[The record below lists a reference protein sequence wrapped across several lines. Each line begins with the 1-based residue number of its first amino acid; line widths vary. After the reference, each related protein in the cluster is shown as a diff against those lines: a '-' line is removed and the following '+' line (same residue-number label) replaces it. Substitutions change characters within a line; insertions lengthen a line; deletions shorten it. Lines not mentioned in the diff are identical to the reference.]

1 MNRKKFLAA
10 FGLITGGTLTGFV
23 NPINRE
29 MAFNPSHL
37 QGNESD
43 IWKIVKE
50 EFSFPEGYVYL
61 NTGGIGSVPRHVRSL
76 VSDEWFKLETNPA
89 PGHNLNK
96 WNALKKD
103 AATLFGPGVD
113 ASEIGLISSATEGI
127 NIILNGLPL
136 QKGDEVITTLHEHAA
151 LNISLLNQAKR
162 RGVVIRT
169 FDPDRKNGLNN
180 VKMINDLINKKTKL
194 IFVSHRTTTTGQLL
208 PVREIGNLAKS
219 KGIWFAL
226 DGAQAPGS
234 MLIDVKEWNVDFY
247 TFSSHKWILAP
258 RRTGV
263 LYVTKE
269 KLDVVAPVTV
279 GAYSDN
285 GYSIKE
291 GKLNFQPSAQRYEYG
306 TQNELLFLGFHASL
320 KFINAIGI
328 QKIREHNET
337 LSEKFYSEIGKIE
350 GCELL
355 SPGEREYRSSM
366 ITFRVTGKSLND
378 VMGALAKD
386 NIHVRP
392 VGEADLNGVRVS
404 FHIYN
409 DHNDLDKAIESIKKI
424 VKS

>member
-1 MNRKKFLAA
+1 MDSC
-10 FGLITGGTLTGFV
+10 
-23 NPINRE
+23 P
-29 MAFNPSHL
+29 
-37 QGNESD
+37 
-43 IWKIVKE
+43 
-50 EFSFPEGYVYL
+50 
-61 NTGGIGSVPRHVRSL
+61 
-76 VSDEWFKLETNPA
+76 PA
-89 PGHNLNK
+89 
-96 WNALKKD
+96 
-103 AATLFGPGVD
+103 
-113 ASEIGLISSATEGI
+113 
-127 NIILNGLPL
+127 
-136 QKGDEVITTLHEHAA
+136 
-151 LNISLLNQAKR
+151 
-162 RGVVIRT
+162 
-169 FDPDRKNGLNN
+169 
-180 VKMINDLINKKTKL
+180 
-194 IFVSHRTTTTGQLL
+194 
-208 PVREIGNLAKS
+208 
-219 KGIWFAL
+219 
-226 DGAQAPGS
+226 
-234 MLIDVKEWNVDFY
+234 
-247 TFSSHKWILAP
+247 
-258 RRTGV
+258 TGV

-285 GYSIKE
+285 GYNIKD

-366 ITFRVTGKSLND
+366 ITFRVPGKSLND

-409 DHNDLDKAIESIKKI
+409 DQNDLDKAIESIKKI